1 MLVEVDSEELVEVDD
16 EVLVDEEELL
26 DEDEDARM
34 RVDCV
39 RNESCEFADGVMREY
54 EVVDVSV
61 ESEVNESDVVVFC
74 DGKLM
79 IAELV
84 VATLVVPLIALV
96 VVVPLTALVVPLI
109 ALVVV
114 ELPTP
119 VVIVDKTDPVTIL
132 AEVNRDVTRRA
143 LASWREFATVDVVV
157 RSTMSKDIVGGRISD
172 SMMLKQLLSRRR
184 V

>member
-1 MLVEVDSEELVEVDD
+1 MLTLFVS
-16 EVLVDEEELL
+16 ELL

-34 RVDCV
+34 SVDCV

-54 EVVDVSV
+54 DVVDVNV
-61 ESEVNESDVVVFC
+61 ESDVVVFC

-96 VVVPLTALVVPLI
+96 VVVPLAALVVPLI

-119 VVIVDKTDPVTIL
+119 VVIVDVL
-132 AEVNRDVTRRA
+132 HVSS
-143 LASWREFATVDVVV
+143 ASRYYN
-157 RSTMSKDIVGGRISD
+157 
-172 SMMLKQLLSRRR
+172 
-184 V
+184 

>member
-1 MLVEVDSEELVEVDD
+1 MAATELAIDVVDVGSSGLLTLFVS
-16 EVLVDEEELL
+16 ELL

-34 RVDCV
+34 SVDCV

-54 EVVDVSV
+54 DVVDVNV
-61 ESEVNESDVVVFC
+61 ESDVNESDVVVFC

-114 ELPTP
+114 ELPTT
-119 VVIVDKTDPVTIL
+119 VVIVDVL
-132 AEVNRDVTRRA
+132 RVSS
-143 LASWREFATVDVVV
+143 ASRCN
-157 RSTMSKDIVGGRISD
+157 
-172 SMMLKQLLSRRR
+172 
-184 V
+184 

>member
-1 MLVEVDSEELVEVDD
+1 MAATELAIDVVDVGSSGLLTLFVS
-16 EVLVDEEELL
+16 ELL

-54 EVVDVSV
+54 DVVDVNV
-61 ESEVNESDVVVFC
+61 ESDVNESDVVVFC

-96 VVVPLTALVVPLI
+96 VVVPLAALVVPLI

-119 VVIVDKTDPVTIL
+119 VVIVDVL
-132 AEVNRDVTRRA
+132 HVSS
-143 LASWREFATVDVVV
+143 ASRYYN
-157 RSTMSKDIVGGRISD
+157 
-172 SMMLKQLLSRRR
+172 
-184 V
+184 

>member
-1 MLVEVDSEELVEVDD
+1 MATTELAIDVVDVGSSGLLTLFVS
-16 EVLVDEEELL
+16 ELL

-54 EVVDVSV
+54 DVVDVNV
-61 ESEVNESDVVVFC
+61 ESDVNESDVVVFC

-96 VVVPLTALVVPLI
+96 VVVPLAALVVPLI

-114 ELPTP
+114 ELPTI
-119 VVIVDKTDPVTIL
+119 VVIVDVL
-132 AEVNRDVTRRA
+132 RVSS
-143 LASWREFATVDVVV
+143 ASRCN
-157 RSTMSKDIVGGRISD
+157 
-172 SMMLKQLLSRRR
+172 
-184 V
+184 